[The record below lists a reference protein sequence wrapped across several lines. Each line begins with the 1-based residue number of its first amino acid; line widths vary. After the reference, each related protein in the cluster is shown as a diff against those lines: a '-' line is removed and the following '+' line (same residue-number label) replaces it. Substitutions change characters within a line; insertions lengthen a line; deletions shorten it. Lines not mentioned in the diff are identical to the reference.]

1 MGVSSVSRQLLARG
15 MGCGFDD
22 ADAVLVE
29 ETALPFE
36 SVLDTIMD
44 PWIESAPST
53 PVVVLSACSSSSA
66 SSSSFT
72 PEKSQKGF
80 MASQGDV
87 PTAGDGKRRRL
98 SIKTSSP
105 ENNNSLSSSPAVI
118 PLLPEIGA
126 PGDLDEPDA
135 EDKMPVSPKVLALRH
150 DAPST
155 FLFSL
160 CCSFGRP

>member
-53 PVVVLSACSSSSA
+53 PVVNLLL
-66 SSSSFT
+66 
-72 PEKSQKGF
+72 
-80 MASQGDV
+80 
-87 PTAGDGKRRRL
+87 RRL
-98 SIKTSSP
+98 SLQRSHRNGTCYSRMMS
-105 ENNNSLSSSPAVI
+105 
-118 PLLPEIGA
+118 PLLG
-126 PGDLDEPDA
+126 
-135 EDKMPVSPKVLALRH
+135 M
-150 DAPST
+150 
-155 FLFSL
+155 
-160 CCSFGRP
+160 